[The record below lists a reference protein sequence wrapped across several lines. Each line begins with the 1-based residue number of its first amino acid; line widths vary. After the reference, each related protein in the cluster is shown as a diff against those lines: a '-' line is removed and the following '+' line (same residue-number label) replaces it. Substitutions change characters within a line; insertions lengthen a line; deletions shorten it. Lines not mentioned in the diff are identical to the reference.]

1 MIAYSHYIWDF
12 DGTLFDSYPHSIAA
26 LCAAAEHYGIPADP
40 NAVSQA
46 IHINFAT
53 AYRLLGLTQEQLA
66 LFHDLRA
73 RRDFLPPVTPFP
85 GVQKALEALRMRG
98 AKHYLF
104 THSSR
109 HMSVD
114 YLEEYG
120 LAGLFTDFVTA
131 DLHFPAKPAPDGIL
145 YLLQRHAIPPKTAAM
160 VGDREIDIL
169 SGRNAG
175 IDGILFDPEASV
187 SETQARYRIR
197 TFSELLN

>member
-1 MIAYSHYIWDF
+1 MIAYDHYIWDF

-26 LCAAAEHYGIPADP
+26 LCATAGHYGIPADP

-53 AYRLLGLTQEQLA
+53 AYRLLGLTQEQLT
-66 LFHDLRA
+66 LFHALRA

-85 GVQKALEALRMRG
+85 GVREALEALCEQG

-109 HMSVD
+109 HMSID

-131 DLHFPAKPAPDGIL
+131 DLHFPAKPAPEGIL
-145 YLLQRHAIPPKTAAM
+145 YLLQRHDIPPESAAM

-175 IDGILFDPEASV
+175 IDGILFDPEDSV

>member
-12 DGTLFDSYPHSIAA
+12 DAHAVRQLSPQHCRAVRCRRTLWHPGS
-26 LCAAAEHYGIPADP
+26 P

-53 AYRLLGLTQEQLA
+53 AYRLLGLTLEQLA
-66 LFHDLRA
+66 LSHDLRA

-85 GVQKALEALRMRG
+85 GVQKALEALCMRG

-145 YLLQRHAIPPKTAAM
+145 YLLQRHAIPPKTA
-160 VGDREIDIL
+160 GHG
-169 SGRNAG
+169 GRSPKSTSSAVEM
-175 IDGILFDPEASV
+175 P
-187 SETQARYRIR
+187 RIKR
-197 TFSELLN
+197 HPV